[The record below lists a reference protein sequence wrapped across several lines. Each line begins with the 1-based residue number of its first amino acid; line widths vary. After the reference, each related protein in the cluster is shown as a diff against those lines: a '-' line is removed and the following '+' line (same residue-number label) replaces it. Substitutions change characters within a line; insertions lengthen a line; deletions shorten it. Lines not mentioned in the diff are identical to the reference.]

1 MPGILAGR
9 PFKTFLLLILTLANV
24 LFLGFQF
31 REILS
36 SQYRP
41 SLESAGLVLKVVG
54 DHLVVEPPFPFGSDG
69 SGEQTPHL
77 PLRAGDRILAL
88 QAEGR
93 TPIEAG
99 GLLDWVQALRQ
110 LQFGAPWSLLIE
122 RPGGE
127 PEPKRMW
134 VPMPPIEAP
143 EVPPAFPWVDLSLK
157 VLLPLLCLVTGL
169 FIGLAR
175 REDPRAFTAAMLF
188 LSFANAS
195 PARGY
200 IILPPGLREAELV
213 LAVGLFSGWSYLFY
227 RFFSKFPVPSPLERK
242 FPRLKG
248 FLLVFPILF
257 ATWNFI
263 WTYTQGVS
271 LAAFHSLDRTLG
283 WLDITLDLGFVCLFG
298 AGFVAIATNLKGPLG
313 PDDRRRLAILGVGSL
328 GVLPAMALYLHRVV
342 LRGPDPEPWVLSAA
356 GAAVGLFPLSFAYAV
371 VKHRVFGIRPI
382 VRRGLRYALLSKGFL
397 FLEGAIVFVSL
408 FYVAGPLL
416 ARVSKG
422 QNLSVAAL
430 ITAALTMVAIQGLKR
445 ANRSFMLA
453 LDTRFFREA
462 YDGAR
467 ILKDLVRETEQ
478 FAQDPSGLARL
489 VLGKI
494 HDSLHPDQVCLFI
507 RGDLL
512 SKLPL
517 QGVLARRALMVLS
530 MGQPED
536 FYCFCRMV
544 RGTSADEPPA
554 VSETCP
560 GPFLPS
566 LSRVGRRLAAMV
578 GTEPAA
584 LDLVDGELISWPQRP
599 SGEEPHEALERERA
613 LLREMNARLFV
624 PLAAHRQIL
633 GFVSLGEKRSEE
645 PYSREDKEL
654 LLTVARQAGAA
665 FSYAGSVRQ
674 DAERLRLK
682 QDMEM
687 ARRVQERLLPQR
699 RPTVE
704 GLEYVGHCRPALEV
718 GGDCFDFIE
727 LPDGRLGIAVGDVAG
742 KGAAA
747 ALLMASLQAM
757 LRVHAGVHGDD
768 VEHLAMDV
776 NKQLCSITEPNRFA
790 SLFYGVFDPPGRT
803 LTYVNAGHNP
813 PLLLRA
819 GLGRSLGAGA
829 VQMDRAEVRVE
840 RPEWL
845 HSTGPVLGVV
855 KEGRYR
861 RSVLRMEPGDTLVI
875 YTDGIAEAANS
886 TGELYGEARLED
898 SLLRHR
904 GLAARDLAEALF
916 EDVARFAGEAPQGD
930 DMTLVVAIAAR
941 GGGR

>member
-1 MPGILAGR
+1 MAGIVAGR
-9 PFKTFLLLILTLANV
+9 PFKTALLLFLTLANV
-24 LFLGFQF
+24 LFLGFQLV
-31 REILS
+31 EILES
-36 SQYRP
+36 RHRP
-41 SLESAGLVLKVVG
+41 SLESAGIQVKIRGEHLVLERLETSG
-54 DHLVVEPPFPFGSDG
+54 REGLVAGRAP
-69 SGEQTPHL
+69 L
-77 PLRAGDRILAL
+77 PLGDGDRILAL

-93 TPIEAG
+93 TPVEIG
-99 GLLDWVQALRQ
+99 GLLSWIRALRE
-110 LQFGAPWSLLIE
+110 LQFGAPWSLQVE
-122 RPGGE
+122 RAGGG
-127 PEPKRMW
+127 PEADRVW
-134 VPMPPIEAP
+134 VPMPPVEAP
-143 EVPPAFPWVDLSLK
+143 LVLPSLPWSELSLK
-157 VLLPLLCLVTGL
+157 VLLPLVCLVTGV

-242 FPRLKG
+242 LPRLKTI
-248 FLLVFPILF
+248 LLVFPILF
-257 ATWNFI
+257 ASWNFI

-271 LAAFHSLDRTLG
+271 LAAFDSLDRALG
-283 WLDITLDLGFVCLFG
+283 WLDITLDLGFVGLFG
-298 AGFVAIATNLKGPLG
+298 AGFAAMAANLKGPLG

-356 GAAVGLFPLSFAYAV
+356 GAAVGLFPLAFAYAV
-371 VKHRVFGIRPI
+371 VKHRVFGIRPM

-408 FYVAGPLL
+408 FYLAGPWLS
-416 ARVSKG
+416 RVSQG
-422 QNLSVAAL
+422 QNPSAAAL
-430 ITAALTMVAIQGLKR
+430 VTAALTMVAIQGLKR
-445 ANRSFMLA
+445 ANRRVMQA

-462 YDGAR
+462 YDGRR
-467 ILKDLVRETEQ
+467 ILTDLVRETEQ
-478 FAQDPSGLARL
+478 FAQDPSGLAKL
-489 VLGKI
+489 VLGKL
-494 HDSLHPDQVCLFI
+494 HDSLHPDQVCLFV
-507 RGDLL
+507 RGDLFA
-512 SKLPL
+512 KLPL
-517 QGVLARRALMVLS
+517 QGLQARRALMALAMS
-530 MGQPED
+530 QPED

-544 RGTSADEPPA
+544 RGSSPEVPPA

-560 GPFLPS
+560 GPFLSS
-566 LSRVGRRLAAMV
+566 LSRVGRRLTAMAGV
-578 GTEPAA
+578 EPST
-584 LDLVDGELISWPQRP
+584 LDLVDGEPMSWLQRP
-599 SGEEPHEALERERA
+599 PAEEPADLLERERA
-613 LLREMNARLFV
+613 LLREMNSRLFV
-624 PLAAHRQIL
+624 PLAAHQQIL
-633 GFVSLGEKRSEE
+633 GFISLGEKRSEE

-699 RPTVE
+699 RPPVD

-768 VEHLAMDV
+768 VEHLAADV
-776 NKQLCSITEPNRFA
+776 NKQLCSITDPNRFA
-790 SLFYGVFDPPGRT
+790 SLFYGVFDPQGRT

-819 GLGRSLGAGA
+819 GPARSLGAGA
-829 VQMDRAEVRVE
+829 IQLERAPSRTESPV
-840 RPEWL
+840 WL
-845 HSTGPVLGVV
+845 RSTGPVLGVV

-861 RSVLRMEPGDTLVI
+861 RSVLRLEPGDTLVI
-875 YTDGIAEAANS
+875 YTDGMAEASNPS
-886 TGELYGEARLED
+886 GELYGENRLEE
-898 SLLRHR
+898 SLVRHR
-904 GLAARDLAEALF
+904 GLAAKDLAEALF
-916 EDVARFAGEAPQGD
+916 EDVAQFAGEAPQGD
-930 DMTLVVAIAAR
+930 DMTLVVAVAAR
-941 GGGR
+941 GEGE